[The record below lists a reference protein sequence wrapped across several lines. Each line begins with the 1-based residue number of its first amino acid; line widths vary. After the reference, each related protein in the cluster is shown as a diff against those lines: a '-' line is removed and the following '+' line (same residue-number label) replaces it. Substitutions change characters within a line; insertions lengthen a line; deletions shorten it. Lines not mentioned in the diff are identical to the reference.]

1 MSPGSSID
9 VLIVEDSPADARLTR
24 EALGEVDAPT
34 FAVVHVESLADA
46 LDHLAERR
54 PDVVL
59 LDLSL
64 PDAHGLEGLRR
75 LQAVYPAVPIVVLTG
90 LDDPATSFATIQAGA
105 EDFLV
110 KGEGDGALM
119 TRAIRYAIERK
130 RNQMEILQAKE
141 RAELANRAKSEFLAN
156 MSHELRT
163 PLNAIIGFSEMIH
176 REVIGPL
183 GVPGYKEYAKAVHD
197 SGAHLLEII
206 NDILDLSKIE
216 AGKIELHE
224 ESVDIAGVIGACVR
238 LVEERAKDNGVRLTV
253 NLPDGLPPLRADSR
267 LLKQILLNLLSNAV
281 KFTPQGGDVTV
292 GAAVEDGGLVIR
304 VVDTGIGMAVADVE
318 RAMLPFTQ
326 IDSALNR
333 KFSGTGLGLPIA
345 NSLTAMHGGR
355 LEFESAP
362 RQGTTARIRF
372 PADRML
378 TPGDAA
384 HTAPATPAAMDG
396 AA

>member
-1 MSPGSSID
+1 MPSKSTID
-9 VLIVEDSPADARLTR
+9 VLLVEDSPGDARLTR
-24 EALGEVDAPT
+24 ETLNDAGTPA
-34 FAVVHVESLADA
+34 FAVAHVESLSAA
-46 LDHLAERR
+46 LDHLAGNRS
-54 PDVVL
+54 DVVL

-64 PDAHGLEGLRR
+64 PDAHGLDGVRR
-75 LQAVYPAVPIVVLTG
+75 MQAAHPSVPVVVLTG
-90 LDDPATSFATIQAGA
+90 LADPATSFATIQAGA

-110 KGEGDGALM
+110 KGQGDSELM
-119 TRAIRYAIERK
+119 ARAIRYAIERK
-130 RNQMEILQAKE
+130 RNQMEILEAKE

-163 PLNAIIGFSEMIH
+163 PLNAIIGFSEMIY

-183 GVPGYKEYAKAVHD
+183 GVPGYKDYAKAVHD
-197 SGAHLLEII
+197 SGSHLLEII

-224 ESVDIAGVIGACVR
+224 ETVQIADIVTACVR
-238 LVEERAKDNGVRLTV
+238 LVEERAKEDGVRLAV
-253 NLPDGLPPLRADSR
+253 EVPDGLPPLHADAR

-281 KFTPQGGDVTV
+281 KFTPQGGHVKV
-292 GAAVEDGGLVIR
+292 SAAIEGDGLVID
-304 VVDTGIGMAVADVE
+304 VIDTGIGMAAADVE
-318 RAMLPFTQ
+318 RAMLPFSQ

-345 NSLTAMHGGR
+345 NSLTATHGGR

-362 RQGTTARIRF
+362 GKGTTARIRL
-372 PADRML
+372 PAERIQQ
-378 TPGDAA
+378 PGRAA
-384 HTAPATPAAMDG
+384 LDG

>member
-1 MSPGSSID
+1 ME
-9 VLIVEDSPADARLTR
+9 VLE
-24 EALGEVDAPT
+24 
-34 FAVVHVESLADA
+34 
-46 LDHLAERR
+46 
-54 PDVVL
+54 
-59 LDLSL
+59 
-64 PDAHGLEGLRR
+64 
-75 LQAVYPAVPIVVLTG
+75 
-90 LDDPATSFATIQAGA
+90 
-105 EDFLV
+105 
-110 KGEGDGALM
+110 
-119 TRAIRYAIERK
+119 
-130 RNQMEILQAKE
+130 AKE

-183 GVPGYKEYAKAVHD
+183 GVPGYKDYAKAVHD

-216 AGKIELHE
+216 AGKVELHE
-224 ESVDIAGVIGACVR
+224 ESVAIDDIVGACVR
-238 LVEERAKDNGVRLTV
+238 LVEERAKEGDVRLSV
-253 NLPDGLPPLRADSR
+253 ALPEGLPPVLADPR

-281 KFTPQGGDVTV
+281 KFTPQGGSVRV
-292 GAAVEDGGLVIR
+292 SAALDDGGVIVS
-304 VVDTGIGMAVADVE
+304 VVDTGIGMASGDVE

-355 LEFESAP
+355 LEFESEIG
-362 RQGTTARIRF
+362 RGTTARIRL
-372 PADRML
+372 PAERTL
-378 TPGDAA
+378 PQGQAA
-384 HTAPATPAAMDG
+384 VSG

>member
-1 MSPGSSID
+1 MPPERPID
-9 VLIVEDSPADARLTR
+9 ILLVEDSPGDARLTR
-24 EALGEVDAPT
+24 EMLADAGT
-34 FAVVHVESLADA
+34 ELFAVTHVESLGAA
-46 LDHLAERR
+46 FDHLGRTMT
-54 PDVVL
+54 DVVL

-64 PDAHGLEGLRR
+64 PDAHGLDGVRR
-75 LQAVYPAVPIVVLTG
+75 LQAVHPAMPVVVLTG
-90 LDDPATSFATIQAGA
+90 LADPATSFATIQAGA

-110 KGEGDGALM
+110 KGQGDGELM
-119 TRAIRYAIERK
+119 ARAIRYAIERK
-130 RNQMEILQAKE
+130 RNQMEILEAKE

-183 GVPGYKEYAKAVHD
+183 GVPGYKDYAKAVHD

-216 AGKIELHE
+216 AGKVELHE
-224 ESVDIAGVIGACVR
+224 ESVAIDGIIGACVR
-238 LVEERAKDNGVRLTV
+238 LVEERAKEGDVRLSV
-253 NLPDGLPPLRADSR
+253 ELPDGLPTVLADPR

-281 KFTPQGGDVTV
+281 KFTPQGGSVKV
-292 GAAVEDGGLVIR
+292 SAELDGGGAIVS
-304 VVDTGIGMAVADVE
+304 VVDTGIGMAAGDVE

-355 LEFESAP
+355 LEFESELGH
-362 RQGTTARIRF
+362 GTTARIRL
-372 PADRML
+372 PAERTLDE
-378 TPGDAA
+378 
-384 HTAPATPAAMDG
+384 TPAVSG

>member
-1 MSPGSSID
+1 MSPESSID
-9 VLIVEDSPADARLTR
+9 VLIVEDSAADARLTR
-24 EALGEVDAPT
+24 ETLNEVDAPS
-34 FAVVHVESLADA
+34 FAVMHVECLADA
-46 LDHLAERR
+46 LDRLSRSR
-54 PDVVL
+54 TDVVL

-64 PDAHGLEGLRR
+64 PDAHGLDGVRR
-75 LQAVYPAVPIVVLTG
+75 LRSAHPAVPIVVLTG

-110 KGEGDGALM
+110 KGQGDGALM
-119 TRAIRYAIERK
+119 ARAIRYAIERK
-130 RNQMEILQAKE
+130 RNQMELFEAKE

-183 GVPGYKEYAKAVHD
+183 GVPGYKEYARAVHD

-216 AGKIELHE
+216 AGKIELRE
-224 ESVDIAGVIGACVR
+224 ESVAVGGVVAACIR
-238 LVEERAKDNGVRLTV
+238 LVDERARDNGVRLSV
-253 NLPDGLPPLRADSR
+253 DLAEGLPSLRADGR

-281 KFTPQGGDVTV
+281 KFTPQGGSVTV
-292 GAAVEDGGLVIR
+292 AAVVDVDGLELRVI
-304 VVDTGIGMAVADVE
+304 DTGIGMTAGDVE

-362 RQGTTARIRF
+362 GKGTTARVRF
-372 PADRML
+372 PAARLLAAD
-378 TPGDAA
+378 DAA
-384 HTAPATPAAMDG
+384 PMIPTAIEG